1 LTDKGG
7 GGDGGRMTL
16 IEHLAELRK
25 RLIISIIAVG
35 VGVTIAF
42 FIFPWIFGLL
52 AHPYKEMTKGTG
64 PGKCPG
70 GCSLV
75 ATDPLQPF
83 AVRLK
88 VSLYFGVILAL
99 PVWLWELWR
108 FVTPGLR
115 KREKRYAIPFVA
127 ASIILFCAGAYV
139 AWWTFPKA
147 LSFLSYVGGT
157 NIQPF
162 YTANSYVVLISLMML
177 AFGASFE
184 FPVLL
189 VALLLAG
196 VLHTRTLRKGRRW
209 AAVGI
214 TTFAAVIT
222 PSQDP
227 FSLFAMAIPLYL
239 FYEASILI
247 GRLLKK

>member
-1 LTDKGG
+1 MSDKGA

-16 IEHLAELRK
+16 IEHLTELRK
-25 RLIISIIAVG
+25 RVIISVIAIG
-35 VGVTIAF
+35 VGFVIAF
-42 FIFPWIFGLL
+42 ALYPWIFGFL
-52 AHPYKEMTKGTG
+52 AHPYKELTKGHG
-64 PGKCPG
+64 PGQCPK
-70 GCSLV
+70 GCPLV
-75 ATDPLQPF
+75 ATDPIQPF

-88 VSLYFGVILAL
+88 VSTYAAVVFAL

-108 FVTPGLR
+108 FVTPGLH
-115 KREKRYAIPFVA
+115 KREKRYAVPFVA
-127 ASIILFCAGAYV
+127 SSIVLFCGGAYV
-139 AWWTFPKA
+139 AWLTFPKA
-147 LSFLSYVGGT
+147 LQFLSTVGGT
-157 NIQPF
+157 SIQPF
-162 YTANSYVVLISLMML
+162 YTADKYLTLISLMML

-184 FPVLL
+184 FPILL
-189 VALLLAG
+189 IALLLVG
-196 VLHTRTLRKGRRW
+196 VIHTRTLRKGRRW

-227 FSLFAMAIPLYL
+227 YSLFAMAIPLYL